1 MAGYRRLNG
10 KDREDILVHLNSG
23 DSQKRIAAKLGFSQS
38 AISREIRKGI
48 DRGIYNPVLAQR
60 KTNERARIR
69 IHDLKINEPTWVVIE
84 NHLSIHWSPY
94 QIADFLHQH
103 EERSKIVSVSEKT
116 IYNYLHFH
124 MKGELQKLALLEL
137 RQKGKQRRKKG
148 EETRGKL
155 VNMTLIDGRP
165 EEVEKRSV
173 PGHWE
178 GDLIIGKDHKSA
190 LSVIVERQTRYVL
203 IDRLERYTAQD
214 VRQSIE
220 KRLRKIEPELLKSIT
235 YDQGK
240 EMAEHEILA
249 RNIKM
254 KVYFCHPHS
263 PWEKGTCENT
273 NFLIRDMLEEETD
286 FRKLTQTQIAR
297 IARLLNER
305 PRKTLGM
312 KTPKE
317 IFKQLC
323 AESY

>member
-1 MAGYRRLNG
+1 MAGYRRINN
-10 KDREDILVHLNSG
+10 KDREDIMVYLNNG
-23 DSQKRIAAKLGFSQS
+23 DNQECIASKIGVSQS
-38 AISREIRKGI
+38 AISREINKGT
-48 DRGIYNPVLAQR
+48 DRGMYNPLLAQR
-60 KTNERARIR
+60 KTDKRAQSRIS
-69 IHDLKINEPTWVVIE
+69 DLKINLPTWAVIE
-84 NHLSIHWSPY
+84 NHLAIHWSPY
-94 QIADFLHQH
+94 QIADFLHQFG
-103 EERSKIVSVSEKT
+103 EGSKIVSVSEKT

-137 RQKGKQRRKKG
+137 RQKGKRRRKKG
-148 EETRGKL
+148 EENRGKL

-165 EEVEKRSV
+165 EEINNRSV

-203 IDRLERYTAQD
+203 IDRLESYSARD

-220 KRLRKIEPELLKSIT
+220 KRLKKIEPKLVKSIT

-240 EMAEHEILA
+240 EMAEHESLA
-249 RNIKM
+249 SNIKM

-286 FRKLTQTQIAR
+286 FRNISQAQVSR

-317 IFKQLC
+317 KFKQLC